1 MTALKTISLRVRGAK
16 TELEEAGESTDGMAE
31 STSKLR
37 EQIKALSGVDI
48 MIDDNRFKS
57 TYDIMDELSA
67 KWKDLTDIQRASLTE
82 LVAGKTQANVF
93 NSLITNFS
101 TAREALEVS
110 ANSAGSA
117 MKENEKYLDSIAG
130 RIEQVKA
137 SFEAF
142 STSVIDSGIVKAFV
156 SIADAALKVATAFT
170 DVAFDNVISSI
181 ATLAGGAG
189 ITAFIKNLD

>member
-1 MTALKTISLRVRGAK
+1 
-16 TELEEAGESTDGMAE
+16 
-31 STSKLR
+31 
-37 EQIKALSGVDI
+37 
-48 MIDDNRFKS
+48 
-57 TYDIMDELSA
+57 MDELSA

>member
-1 MTALKTISLRVRGAK
+1 MTALKTISLRIRGAK
-16 TELEEAGESTDGMAE
+16 TELEEAGESTEGMAE

-37 EQIKALSGVDI
+37 EEIKALSGVDI

-142 STSVIDSGIVKAFV
+142 STSVIDSGIVKALV

-170 DVAFDNVISSI
+170 DVAFDNIISSI